1 VFFIQEHAD
10 HCKILRQKCFYL
22 DDTMISAISLGGGG
36 GLAEI
41 SKAARIRTRAD
52 FACDGSAA

>member
-10 HCKILRQKCFYL
+10 HCKILRQKYIYL
-22 DDTMISAISLGGGG
+22 DDTMISATSLGGG

-41 SKAARIRTRAD
+41 SKAVLSRVQAE
-52 FACDGSAA
+52 FACDWSAA